1 MTATKHAPGQ
11 VVAMATHRS
20 DREFPKTSGTRNN
33 PKGTGTFAS
42 MRAAPMDPRYLE
54 PAAPVEAMAA
64 RIHRSEH
71 ESETAAIGKPRQ
83 QQNILLLSW
92 LRGIRD

>member
-33 PKGTGTFAS
+33 PKGSSTLPSRQAP
-42 MRAAPMDPRYLE
+42 PMDPCYLE
-54 PAAPVEAMAA
+54 PAAAAEAMTA
-64 RIHRSEH
+64 RIHGSEH
-71 ESETAAIGKPRQ
+71 ETAAIR
-83 QQNILLLSW
+83 N
-92 LRGIRD
+92 RIRT

>member
-20 DREFPKTSGTRNN
+20 DREFPSR
-33 PKGTGTFAS
+33 
-42 MRAAPMDPRYLE
+42 RAAPIDPRYLE
-54 PAAPVEAMAA
+54 PAAAVEAMTA

-71 ESETAAIGKPRQ
+71 ESKTAAIGKPR
-83 QQNILLLSW
+83 
-92 LRGIRD
+92 

>member
-33 PKGTGTFAS
+33 PKGSRTLPS
-42 MRAAPMDPRYLE
+42 RRAAPIDPRYLE
-54 PAAPVEAMAA
+54 PAAAVEAMTA
-64 RIHRSEH
+64 RIHRSEP
-71 ESETAAIGKPRQ
+71 ESETAAIR
-83 QQNILLLSW
+83 S
-92 LRGIRD
+92 RIRA

>member
-33 PKGTGTFAS
+33 PKGSRTLPS
-42 MRAAPMDPRYLE
+42 RRAAPIDPRYLE
-54 PAAPVEAMAA
+54 PAAAVEAMTA

-71 ESETAAIGKPRQ
+71 ESKTAAIGKPR
-83 QQNILLLSW
+83 
-92 LRGIRD
+92 